1 MENMT
6 PRFSYRPPPEER
18 TFIGRYRIV
27 RQLGRGGM
35 GEVLQATDPDT
46 GKDVA
51 IKILDAEGYAD
62 EDLLRRFER
71 EAQSAMTLDHPNVA
85 KFYGV
90 ELDEHGKPIIVMEY
104 IAGTPMDRYLRNATD
119 IPFSRLV
126 DFVIQAAR
134 GLENA
139 FRRSIIHRDI
149 KPSNLIVTP
158 EKVVKIIDFGLA
170 KSLWDPTALTGS
182 GIVVGTP
189 RYISPEQGLGRSV
202 DHRSDIYS
210 LGATMYELLTRQSP
224 FDGDTPMAIM
234 MKHINTPLVPPYMIN
249 PRIPA
254 DLSEIVMRMM
264 AKDPKDRYQD
274 YEPLIR
280 DLESAKIHRL
290 AKERLQV
297 PGMENVAGSSPTV
310 QVPQD
315 GVPGGAYSGTGR
327 ARPASYLTEGLVNVD
342 FSTPPEAPASKVRA
356 VLLSIAGLVV
366 IGIAAM
372 AYMQPAPNEPQTRRK
387 GTLGKRLAMVFRA
400 PADDNSSTAA
410 AERMVRED
418 EERID
423 TTRSR
428 MEATLNAIISQ
439 QTAGNSSPASIRRLR
454 QAGVLNTSESVDAW
468 GNDFYVSNSGTG
480 GGTLIAAGRDGQE
493 NTDDDFRFSLDGTER
508 QIPDPLTIEDYLQEQ
523 WEESDPQEAEAE
535 EGTTE

>member
-1 MENMT
+1 MENLT
-6 PRFSYRPPPEER
+6 PRFSYRPPPEQR
-18 TFIGRYRIV
+18 TYIGRYRIV

-71 EAQSAMTLDHPNVA
+71 EAQSALTLDHPNVA

-90 ELDEHGKPIIVMEY
+90 ELDEQGRPMIVMEY

-119 IPFSRLV
+119 LPFSRLV

-158 EKVVKIIDFGLA
+158 EKLVKIIDFGLA

-297 PGMENVAGSSPTV
+297 PGMENLTGNSSTV
-310 QVPQD
+310 QVPQE
-315 GVPGGAYSGTGR
+315 GIPGGAYGGTGR
-327 ARPASYLTEGLVNVD
+327 HRPASYLTEGLVNVD
-342 FSTPPEAPASKVRA
+342 FSAPPEAPTSKVRI
-356 VLLSIAGLVV
+356 VLLSIAGFVV
-366 IGIAAM
+366 IAIAAM
-372 AYMQPAPNEPQTRRK
+372 ALMRPTPSEPQPRRK

-400 PADDNSSTAA
+400 PANDTSTTAA
-410 AERMVRED
+410 AESMARED
-418 EERID
+418 EEKIQ

-428 MEATLNAIISQ
+428 MEATLNTIISQ
-439 QTAGNSSPASIRRLR
+439 QATGNSSPASIRGLR
-454 QAGVLNTSESVDAW
+454 QAGVINASDSVDAW
-468 GNDFYVSNSGTG
+468 GNDFFVSSSGTG

-493 NTDDDFRFSLDGTER
+493 NTTDDFRFSLDGTER
-508 QIPDPLTIEDYLQEQ
+508 QVPDPLTVDDFLQQEV
-523 WEESDPQEAEAE
+523 EESEMGETTAE
-535 EGTTE
+535 EDTTE